1 MPQNAGSPLSSILP
15 ATAARTCG
23 ICRWVQS
30 WPSLSSTGGQ
40 TRRCLKRTFSAGFLF
55 LEVSE
60 ILASLSLPIED
71 TTQML
76 PSAQTFVLTITCV
89 VLLGLLGCT
98 YEVDG
103 PRFLVRPQRPSPMR
117 DILPLLD
124 NHCNGCHSGGAPSA
138 GLDLTVHSTVAE
150 SALEGSLLERLRLPA
165 TNIRMMPLGGQPLP
179 ECDIVLFESWASAGA
194 PQN

>member
-1 MPQNAGSPLSSILP
+1 
-15 ATAARTCG
+15 
-23 ICRWVQS
+23 
-30 WPSLSSTGGQ
+30 
-40 TRRCLKRTFSAGFLF
+40 
-55 LEVSE
+55 
-60 ILASLSLPIED
+60 
-71 TTQML
+71 ML

-98 YEVDG
+98 YEVDMPPG
-103 PRFLVRPQRPSPMR
+103 PCETITAISYAG

-138 GLDLTVHSTVAE
+138 GLDLTVHSSAAE
-150 SALEGSLLERLRLPA
+150 SALAGILLERLRLPA